1 MVVWR
6 CRRLT
11 SCPSPLGGR
20 FRIAGAPALAIL
32 WPRFPVPAVLVAW
45 RCRCR
50 IAGAPAF
57 AMLWL
62 WFSVPA
68 VLAVWRCSCG
78 IAGAPALPIL
88 WPSFGTC
95 NLGCLEMLLSRRH
108 SGTPGLPRTGKCLL
122 TEVPRCMHPGCPAR
136 VHSKS
141 VGQTV
146 HRVCR
151 HSSLNG
157 RHRVYAPAQAAEG
170 GTSLRTLHLGL
181 GSPLAQAPPALI
193 EELPRGSCPREIIDQ
208 PRRPVLLSMVPERA
222 GRGLAK
228 CSAKAVKRGFK
239 CCSWGGVGP
248 GIIHFEPLPCPT

>member
-1 MVVWR
+1 MVAASLIHASDGWKGIYTHLYVSTYTYVPTRVHPPWPRGPPRGVCPPWVDNPVLVVWR

-11 SCPSPLGGR
+11 SCLSPLGGR

-88 WPSFGTC
+88 WPSFGAC

-108 SGTPGLPRTGKCLL
+108 SGTPGLPRTGKGLL
-122 TEVPRCMHPGCPAR
+122 T
-136 VHSKS
+136 
-141 VGQTV
+141 
-146 HRVCR
+146 
-151 HSSLNG
+151 
-157 RHRVYAPAQAAEG
+157 VYAPGVPSESSLEVSRPDSTSSLSAFVAEWEAPC
-170 GTSLRTLHLGL
+170 L
-181 GSPLAQAPPALI
+181 GS
-193 EELPRGSCPREIIDQ
+193 RTGS
-208 PRRPVLLSMVPERA
+208 
-222 GRGLAK
+222 
-228 CSAKAVKRGFK
+228 
-239 CCSWGGVGP
+239 
-248 GIIHFEPLPCPT
+248 